1 MVRVLIFTQSL
12 FACRS
17 YELII
22 VYKVTL
28 AAGFIEDM
36 QNIERSVENNIA
48 VSLTRM
54 FVVYMEKKE

>member
-1 MVRVLIFTQSL
+1 MVRVLIFTQPL

-28 AAGFIEDM
+28 AAGFTENM
-36 QNIERSVENNIA
+36 QNIDRSVENNIA

-54 FVVYMEKKE
+54 FGV